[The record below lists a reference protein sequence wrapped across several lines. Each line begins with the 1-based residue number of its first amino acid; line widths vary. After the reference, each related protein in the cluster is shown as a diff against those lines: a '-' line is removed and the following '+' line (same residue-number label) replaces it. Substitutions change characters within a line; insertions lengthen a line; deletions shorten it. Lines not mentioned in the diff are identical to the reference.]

1 MASAKL
7 IVACSFNELR
17 IADISRSQL
26 QSAAKSLKVPLK
38 QSDMRSKDVLISN
51 IAKALIA
58 KGFIKVPAAKN
69 FSRDDV
75 KILKPF

>member
-7 IVACSFNELR
+7 IVARSFNELCV
-17 IADISRSQL
+17 ADISRPQL
-26 QSAAKSLKVPLK
+26 QSAAKSLKVLLK

-51 IAKALIA
+51 IAKALIE

-69 FSRDDV
+69 VSRDDV